1 VLQQLLAGVAQ
12 AAVKCLGGL
21 AHLQVATNVT
31 AKQMPEQSGKAGT
44 RVWISELERTVQV
57 AITDLKMKEG

>member
-1 VLQQLLAGVAQ
+1 MPWGTGTPAGCDKRDSKTDAGD
-12 AAVKCLGGL
+12 AGICFS
-21 AHLQVATNVT
+21 
-31 AKQMPEQSGKAGT
+31 SGKAGT